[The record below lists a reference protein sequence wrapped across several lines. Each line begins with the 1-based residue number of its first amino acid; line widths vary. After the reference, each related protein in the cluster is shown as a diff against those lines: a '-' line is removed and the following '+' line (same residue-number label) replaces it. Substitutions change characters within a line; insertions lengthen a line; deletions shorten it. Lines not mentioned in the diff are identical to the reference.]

1 MSEAE
6 IQIIDQ
12 IIEENKENYYCLL
25 KSMLKE
31 LKRIN
36 NLNSTS
42 GEYLIIERPSF
53 RIKSNKSIFDKTIR
67 KDVDVSKITQFKD
80 ILGIRVICLDIIGL
94 DKIYSALKTSTIIN
108 VIEEK
113 RWIESADNDGYR
125 GIHLIFTLK
134 DTSSL
139 SNSDIK
145 AEIQI
150 RTVAQHFWASF
161 SHRDIYKTGNI
172 LNPHTFERVHQ
183 LSDILYQN
191 ELEVQRLDLEIK
203 QDPLTINIPR
213 LKSLLDSLMIST
225 STPELESF
233 YDKLDRYGFLHT
245 CNIPKLQ
252 IAITS
257 MSNSFLMNMNEVEI
271 WILWLH
277 HSLGILNPNVLDLK
291 FYRIF
296 AYFNGFFWPKR
307 KIFELFLQERKKDW
321 ESIFGSSDPKTLVI
335 LLEASINIQVEKFIF
350 TWQDI
355 KGRGMTWDP
364 FIDNRN
370 TTKTLL
376 NLKLI
381 EDVVLDESIESI
393 EDNEGVAKKHRYIIK
408 STQLGKNIA
417 EEITKKIFKNNKI
430 LKSILD
436 DIEIEDYPGKRVIIK
451 ASMSMS
457 SIPADVGPTII
468 ENEWW
473 SNQPGYY

>member
-25 KSMLKE
+25 KTMLKE

-42 GEYLIIERPSF
+42 GECLIIERPSF

-67 KDVDVSKITQFKD
+67 KDIDVSKITQFKD

-113 RWIESADNDGYR
+113 RWVESADNDGYR

-139 SNSDIK
+139 SNSEIK

-183 LSDILYQN
+183 LSDILYMN

-203 QDPLTINIPR
+203 QDPLTVNIPR
-213 LKSLLDSLMIST
+213 LKSLLDSLMISN
-225 STPELESF
+225 STPEL
-233 YDKLDRYGFLHT
+233 
-245 CNIPKLQ
+245 
-252 IAITS
+252 
-257 MSNSFLMNMNEVEI
+257 
-271 WILWLH
+271 
-277 HSLGILNPNVLDLK
+277 
-291 FYRIF
+291 
-296 AYFNGFFWPKR
+296 
-307 KIFELFLQERKKDW
+307 
-321 ESIFGSSDPKTLVI
+321 
-335 LLEASINIQVEKFIF
+335 
-350 TWQDI
+350 
-355 KGRGMTWDP
+355 
-364 FIDNRN
+364 
-370 TTKTLL
+370 
-376 NLKLI
+376 
-381 EDVVLDESIESI
+381 
-393 EDNEGVAKKHRYIIK
+393 
-408 STQLGKNIA
+408 
-417 EEITKKIFKNNKI
+417 
-430 LKSILD
+430 
-436 DIEIEDYPGKRVIIK
+436 
-451 ASMSMS
+451 
-457 SIPADVGPTII
+457 
-468 ENEWW
+468 
-473 SNQPGYY
+473 